1 MRIGLLEQW
10 VNLALE
16 ILQTASYLTL
26 ISGEPKGFITLTQ
39 GIK

>member
-1 MRIGLLEQW
+1 MKIGLLEQW
-10 VNLALE
+10 VNLAME

-26 ISGEPKGFITLTQ
+26 ISGEPKGFITLTR